1 MNTRQN
7 KERRFWNRFATIY
20 DSFINKIF
28 RKTYSSI
35 IENLYAE
42 LNSTYNVLDI
52 GTGTGIIP
60 FSICS
65 KVSSVIATDI
75 SPEMIRV
82 ANQKQKKLNIGNIYF
97 LVQDSYNLT
106 FPDKSFDLVI
116 AANLLHILYEP
127 GKAINE
133 VKRVLKDDG
142 IFIAPTLCVGEN
154 TRSSIIAGIIGAI
167 SGFKVVNKWSV
178 NEYKNM
184 LINSGF
190 SIIKTIQIV
199 GKFPLAYIV
208 MNSREKR

>member
-1 MNTRQN
+1 MDNRQN
-7 KERRFWNRFATIY
+7 KERRFWNRFASIY

-28 RKTYSSI
+28 RKTYSLI
-35 IENLYAE
+35 IENLDAE

-65 KVSSVIATDI
+65 KVSSVVATDI
-75 SPEMIRV
+75 SPDMIRV
-82 ANQKQKKLNIGNIYF
+82 ANEKQKKSNIGNIDF
-97 LVQDSYNLT
+97 QVQDSYSLT
-106 FPDKSFDLVI
+106 FPDKSFDVVI

-127 GKAINE
+127 DKPINE
-133 VKRVLKDDG
+133 VKRVMKADG

-154 TRSSIIAGIIGAI
+154 TRSSIIAGMIGAI

-178 NEYKNM
+178 DEYKSM

-190 SIIKTIQIV
+190 NIIKTILIDN
-199 GKFPLAYIV
+199 KIPLAYIV
-208 MNSREKR
+208 MNNQEKL